1 MRKQFVKTVSD
12 LMDVD
17 PKLSLILGDIGV
29 FGFKDVF
36 LNHPSRAYN
45 IGILEQSTVSMAAGF
60 SSSGLIPIIHT
71 IAPFLVERCYEQ
83 IKIDFAY
90 QKLKGNFVSVGNSY
104 DYAAL
109 GCTHHCPAD
118 VGVLK
123 LIPNLQIV
131 LPGTSDEFD
140 KLFKSSYNN
149 EFPTYYRLSE
159 RENKT
164 TVDVEFGK
172 ASILKKGSK
181 ATVVVV
187 GNVLDMVIEACAEF
201 DVNIIY
207 YTTIEPFDKEVLR
220 KTFNSNKFLIIEPY
234 YSGALLNNIIEAL
247 GGESLCIQSVGVP
260 LSFISNYGKSEEHDQ
275 LNGMNAKNVKEKL
288 SKLISQ

>member
-1 MRKQFVKTVSD
+1 MRKQFVKTVSN
-12 LMDVD
+12 LMDID
-17 PKLSLILGDIGV
+17 SKLSLILGDIGV

-36 LNHPSRAYN
+36 LNHPSRIYN

-71 IAPFLVERCYEQ
+71 IAPFLVERSYEQ
-83 IKIDFAY
+83 IKIDFGY

-118 VGVLK
+118 VGILK

-131 LPGTSDEFD
+131 LPGTSEEFD

-164 TVDVEFGK
+164 SVDVQFGK
-172 ASILKKGSK
+172 ASILKNGSK
-181 ATVVVV
+181 ATVVAV
-187 GNVLDMVIEACAEF
+187 GNVLDMVLEACEKF
-201 DVNIIY
+201 DVTIIY
-207 YTTIEPFDKEVLR
+207 YTTLEPFDMEVL
-220 KTFNSNKFLIIEPY
+220 KNNFNSNKFLIVEPY
-234 YSGALLNNIIEAL
+234 YSGALLNNIIDAL
-247 GGESLCIQSVGVP
+247 SGISICFQSVGVP
-260 LSFISNYGKSEEHDQ
+260 LNFITNYGKPEEHDQ
-275 LNGMNAKNVKEKL
+275 LNGMNARNIKEKL
-288 SKLISQ
+288 TKLISQ